1 MSSEISEPPIPPPN
15 PSDTDSINIDELVAK
30 FLANKRHTLE
40 TAETNSIGE
49 CSLSETDGGVGEG
62 VSIVY
67 PKFEDKVSRKVRTIH
82 DHFQAKLMSHL
93 VKEPRGKSKEK
104 AKKTT
109 YHSRLLASGLDMGIN
124 GKMIQY
130 TDYHAYN
137 SDDSSDIS
145 DTFESSLFYRYGMAS
160 RFVDS
165 SLKQDLICSR
175 NTKKKQNFLGR
186 SKEAEEERY
195 RVYQLTDTVCCEMFN
210 RLFNSFSNSMSFL
223 DIKNLIKIVQS

>member
-1 MSSEISEPPIPPPN
+1 MSSQISEPARPPTPPPN
-15 PSDTDSINIDELVAK
+15 TSDTDSINIDELVAK
-30 FLANKRHTLE
+30 FLAKKRHTLE

-49 CSLSETDGGVGEG
+49 CSLSEKDGGGGVGEG

-186 SKEAEEERY
+186 SKEEEEERY
-195 RVYQLTDTVCCEMFN
+195 KVCQLTDTVC
-210 RLFNSFSNSMSFL
+210 
-223 DIKNLIKIVQS
+223 